1 MKRKFYLSLLC
12 VMLLVAGTS
21 IAQTNTTY
29 DKAIKITFGDT
40 IVSQF
45 TPGSV
50 ESLWYKFDVVGG
62 QWYEIPHPP
71 FALDIFQS
79 ENDAEQGYTW
89 YGYTYN
95 DSYEGYRAIMFKA
108 AANGTYYISRWYN
121 EFVGDRLE
129 WSLIQVTDNRVCDNA
144 YEVAL
149 DSVVNVPTGQ
159 DFRWYKTEFEA
170 GKYYMT
176 ESFGANSPIYESCE
190 GTYVASAGDVYHAE
204 TSGFRY
210 FRLNFIE
217 EDATFKVKEIPEQTN
232 TTHETAKT
240 IELGQPIEYSHI
252 FGENLYFKFDVEAGN
267 TYEIIG
273 IPNCFYHSHVAV
285 YDTNEN
291 SPVETTRAPAGFLE
305 SYRLTAT
312 KTGTLH
318 IKRFE
323 YWDHTVEMFTMT
335 VNQITDARICSN
347 AVEVNVG
354 QQVSY
359 DHTTYHELW
368 WKVNLDANSTYL
380 IDFHN
385 EYGDYDSLYVYSDCG
400 EETAIKKSSGGIL
413 NFSTPMEGYY
423 YLHSLMTYSYPD
435 ETKSNSFTI
444 NKLVNDD
451 NTSCA
456 SAKEIVVNG
465 TVTTSFSFGDQLWYK
480 VDVQAGKVYELDGSN
495 AGYPNLWE
503 VNISI
508 AIFTSCDEPLPIE
521 EARRNPVLYLAPEVN
536 TSYYITWQN
545 RGDVLPNPFT
555 WSFNEVTD
563 NRACQTAYAVTLDQE
578 ITIAATGI
586 YWYTLEVEAGK
597 FYEIDFSEAYSSDWD
612 SDMMTIYSDCNPQS
626 ILSSLTKSKHLLA
639 PISSGVLYFKILRLP
654 SSNGLVW
661 KVSEVSTADNRLC
674 AYAQE
679 ITLDTDVQTDHTP
692 GYINLWYK
700 ISLEAGK
707 AYEVDALE
715 AGTNLYYYIGEVCYT
730 PLENSYLNYIG
741 ARTKSLITS
750 EVDTVFYF
758 RSADKDLY
766 HNFTWKIIETQGDNR
781 LCTFATPITLGT
793 AFNIDHRD
801 SESYWYK
808 LDVTKNTMYSVDF
821 QQTNYQRVGVY
832 DGCEGNRIKMGYAK
846 SFTFSAQNDGTYY
859 LNFTNTYLKPT
870 FDCTV
875 NKVVDNRSCLYP
887 TNVSAGQQIK
897 EAHVE
902 GGLWYSIQLNTDT
915 IYEFDFTYLNNRLT
929 GSIYSSCDEKL
940 PLAQGDSE
948 KMLYKPATSG
958 AYLVHVS
965 ALQDSLNWSV
975 TVQESGDRRLC
986 EYATEVSVGDTITT
1000 DFADSW
1006 RNQWYKVEVQTGKY
1020 YEIGNADKELNI
1032 LGIEVYTACGEQTA
1046 LTSIMGAGTLSAE
1059 TDTVWYLKVMFP
1071 FHYTSI
1077 TSAQWYI
1084 MEVSPEGRMC
1094 NFGLEAKIGELMTTY
1109 NYHATA
1115 EFDVGWEDFSY
1126 FASEGTWYNLSVAEA
1141 GIYEIRLQD
1150 WENYEDGFYGPFY
1163 YAHVFAS
1170 CDLNSSYKGSAG
1182 HTFNVGRISFEAE
1195 ENSVFY
1201 ILTEQYLPSPEPF
1214 TWEIVKIGG
1223 STAETGILGVSLA
1236 NEEGDFINVST
1247 ANVRVYRKDND
1258 TLLPAGTATWTDWKG
1273 ISMYE
1278 TNEISVGAYLIYV
1291 DGVPGYL
1298 AEWYNHAGVWEDA
1311 TEVILTERGVRVE
1324 IRPKAIP
1331 EDISSGS
1338 VSISGSVFD
1347 AAAAQPGGSAAIE
1360 GVSISIYREK
1370 SSSQQSQAQRS
1381 KVFYRIVNPVVWEL
1395 VATIKTDANG
1405 QYQINQ
1411 LPQGRYKIIV
1421 DLPGFSTE
1429 DGGVVIDA
1437 VEGESYSNNNF
1448 EADTVTMTVSRQVT
1462 GLRGPALQNISLY
1475 PNPFDKELVIVH
1487 AEDCWLQVF
1496 NLEGVQVFTQQLTQT
1511 RETVRFDKLPSG
1523 IYFFRLEK
1531 DGGTASFTAIKR

>member
-12 VMLLVAGTS
+12 SLMLLVAGPGM
-21 IAQTNTTY
+21 AQTNTTY
-29 DKAIKITFGDT
+29 DKALKITLGDT
-40 IVSQF
+40 IISQF

-50 ESLWYKFDVVGG
+50 ETLWYKLDVVGG
-62 QWYEIPHPP
+62 KWYEIPHPP
-71 FALDIFQS
+71 YALDIFQS
-79 ENDAEQGYTW
+79 ESAAQQEFAWHN
-89 YGYTYN
+89 YTYN

-108 AANGTYYISRWYN
+108 VENGTYYIRRWYN
-121 EFVGDRLE
+121 ESVGSRLE
-129 WSLIQVTDNRVCDNA
+129 WSIIQVIDNRVCDNA
-144 YEVAL
+144 YEVAI
-149 DSVVNVPTGQ
+149 DSVVNVLTGQ
-159 DFRWYKTEFEA
+159 YFRWYKTEFEA
-170 GKYYMT
+170 GKYYTMEVSET
-176 ESFGANSPIYESCE
+176 NAAIYESCE
-190 GTYVASAGDVYHAE
+190 GSSVASVGDVYHAT
-204 TSGFRY
+204 TSGYRY
-210 FRLNFIE
+210 FRLNYIM
-217 EDATFKVKEIPEQTN
+217 EDPTFKVKEVPEQTN
-232 TTHETAKT
+232 TTHETAKA
-240 IELGQPIEYSHI
+240 IELGQPVAYSHI
-252 FGENLYFKFDVEAGN
+252 FGESLYFKFDVEAGN

-291 SPVETTRAPAGFLE
+291 SPVETTRVPAGFLE

-323 YWDHTVEMFTMT
+323 YWDHTVELFTMT

-359 DHTTYHELW
+359 DHKTYHELW

-380 IDFHN
+380 IDFYN
-385 EYGDYDSLYVYSDCG
+385 EYGNYDSLYVYSDCG
-400 EETAIKKSSGGIL
+400 EKTAIKKSTGGIL

-444 NKLVNDD
+444 NKLVNDN

-456 SAKEIVVNG
+456 SAKEIAVNG
-465 TVTTSFSFGDQLWYK
+465 TVITSFSFGDQLWYK
-480 VDVQAGKVYELDGSN
+480 VDVEAGKVYELNGSN
-495 AGYPNLWE
+495 AGNPDPWE

-521 EARRNPVLYLAPEVN
+521 EARKNPVLYLAPEVN

-545 RGDVLPNPFT
+545 RGSVVPDPFT
-555 WSFNEVTD
+555 WYFNEVTD
-563 NRACQTAYAVTLDQE
+563 NRTCQTAYAVALDQE
-578 ITIAATGI
+578 ITIAAAGT

-597 FYEIDFSEAYSSDWD
+597 FYEIDFSEAYSSSWS
-612 SDMMTIYSDCNPQS
+612 SDIMTIFSDCNPQS
-626 ILSSLTKSKHLLA
+626 YLSNLTKSKHLLA
-639 PISSGVLYFKILRLP
+639 PANNGILYLKVQRSPLSHGQIM
-654 SSNGLVW
+654 W
-661 KVSEVSTADNRLC
+661 KVSEVSAADNRLC

-679 ITLDTDVQTDHTP
+679 ITLGTDIQTDHSP
-692 GYINLWYK
+692 GYIDLWYK

-707 AYEVDALE
+707 AYEVDASE
-715 AGTNLYYYIGEVCYT
+715 ATTSLYYYKGEVCNIPYQQET
-730 PLENSYLNYIG
+730 GSIG
-741 ARTKSLITS
+741 ARTKGMIAP

-875 NKVVDNRSCLYP
+875 NKVVDNRSCQYP
-887 TNVSAGQQIK
+887 DNVLVNQQIK

-902 GGLWYSIQLNTDT
+902 GGLWYSIQLNTDS
-915 IYEFDFTYLNNRLT
+915 IYEFDFTYSNKRLT
-929 GSIYSSCDEKL
+929 GSIYSSCDEIL
-940 PLAQGDSE
+940 PLARGDSE

-1000 DFADSW
+1000 DFADFW
-1006 RNQWYKVEVQTGKY
+1006 RNQWYKVEVQAGKY

-1032 LGIEVYTACGEQTA
+1032 LGIEVYTACGEQIA

-1084 MEVSPEGRMC
+1084 IEVSPEGRMC
-1094 NFGLEAKIGELMTTY
+1094 NFGLEAKIDEVMTTY

-1115 EFDVGWEDFSY
+1115 EFDVGWEDFLY
-1126 FASEGTWYNLSVAEA
+1126 ITSEGTWYKLNVAEA

-1150 WENYEDGFYGPFY
+1150 WENYEGGFYGPFY
-1163 YAHVFAS
+1163 YAHVFTS
-1170 CDLNSSYKGSAG
+1170 CDLNASYIGSAG

-1201 ILTEQYLPSPEPF
+1201 ILTEQMGSESF
-1214 TWEIVKIGG
+1214 TWEIVKE
-1223 STAETGILGVSLA
+1223 SESAVETGILSA
-1236 NEEGDFINVST
+1236 IN
-1247 ANVRVYRKDND
+1247 
-1258 TLLPAGTATWTDWKG
+1258 
-1273 ISMYE
+1273 
-1278 TNEISVGAYLIYV
+1278 
-1291 DGVPGYL
+1291 
-1298 AEWYNHAGVWEDA
+1298 
-1311 TEVILTERGVRVE
+1311 
-1324 IRPKAIP
+1324 
-1331 EDISSGS
+1331 
-1338 VSISGSVFD
+1338 
-1347 AAAAQPGGSAAIE
+1347 
-1360 GVSISIYREK
+1360 
-1370 SSSQQSQAQRS
+1370 
-1381 KVFYRIVNPVVWEL
+1381 
-1395 VATIKTDANG
+1395 
-1405 QYQINQ
+1405 
-1411 LPQGRYKIIV
+1411 
-1421 DLPGFSTE
+1421 
-1429 DGGVVIDA
+1429 
-1437 VEGESYSNNNF
+1437 
-1448 EADTVTMTVSRQVT
+1448 
-1462 GLRGPALQNISLY
+1462 LY
-1475 PNPFDKELVIVH
+1475 PNPFDQEVVIAH
-1487 AEDCWLQVF
+1487 AEDCRLQVF

-1511 RETVRFDKLPSG
+1511 REAVRLDELPSG

-1531 DGGTASFTAIKR
+1531 DGQTVSFTAIKK